1 MTHLARGDGLPPLPA
16 DINCGL
22 QFREDRLDGKMVN
35 VEDCRFTR
43 GRLRDYN
50 AWGIETRIQA
60 NHRLF
65 GTDNRIDAGF
75 RAHYESQRRL
85 TQDGDYATAR
95 K

>member
-1 MTHLARGDGLPPLPA
+1 
-16 DINCGL
+16 
-22 QFREDRLDGKMVN
+22 MVN